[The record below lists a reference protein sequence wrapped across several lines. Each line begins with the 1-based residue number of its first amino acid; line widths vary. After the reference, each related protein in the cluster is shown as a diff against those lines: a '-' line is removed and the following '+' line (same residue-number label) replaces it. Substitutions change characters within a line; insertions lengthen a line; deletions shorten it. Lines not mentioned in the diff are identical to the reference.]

1 MASEMI
7 NADRIT
13 DIIKSSKQY
22 LQIIYQNDIKFVLKV
37 KDVPTVEIKV
47 EEEGTTLSI
56 NILEPDNLGHL
67 VQQFRSIMG

>member
-22 LQIIYQNDIKFVLKV
+22 LQIIYENDIKFVLKV
-37 KDVPTVEIKV
+37 RDVPTVEIKV
-47 EEEGTTLSI
+47 EEEGSTLSI

>member
-22 LQIIYQNDIKFVLKV
+22 LQIIYENDIKFVLKV

-47 EEEGTTLSI
+47 EEEGSTLSI

>member
-7 NADRIT
+7 SADRLT

-22 LQIIYQNDIKFVLKV
+22 LQIIYENDIKFVLKV

-47 EEEGTTLSI
+47 EQEGRTLSI

-67 VQQFRSIMG
+67 VQQFRSIVG

>member
-7 NADRIT
+7 NADRIK

-22 LQIIYQNDIKFVLKV
+22 LQIIYENDIKFMLKV
-37 KDVPTVEIKV
+37 RDVPTVEIKV
-47 EEEGTTLSI
+47 EEEGSTLSI

-67 VQQFRSIMG
+67 VQQFRSIIG

>member
-7 NADRIT
+7 NADRIK

-22 LQIIYQNDIKFVLKV
+22 LQIIYENDIKFVLKV
-37 KDVPTVEIKV
+37 RDVPTVEIKV
-47 EEEGTTLSI
+47 EEEGSTLSI

-67 VQQFRSIMG
+67 VQQFRSIIG

>member
-1 MASEMI
+1 MASEMM
-7 NADRIT
+7 NVDRIT

-22 LQIIYQNDIKFVLKV
+22 LQIIYENDIKFVLKV

-47 EEEGTTLSI
+47 EEEGSTLSI

>member
-22 LQIIYQNDIKFVLKV
+22 LQIIYENDIKFVLKV

-47 EEEGTTLSI
+47 EEEGSTLSI

-67 VQQFRSIMG
+67 VQQFRSIVG

>member
-22 LQIIYQNDIKFVLKV
+22 LQIIYENDIKFVLKV
-37 KDVPTVEIKV
+37 RDVPTVEIKV
-47 EEEGTTLSI
+47 EEEGSTLSI
-56 NILEPDNLGHL
+56 NILEPDNLGHI

>member
-22 LQIIYQNDIKFVLKV
+22 LQIIYENDIKFVLKV
-37 KDVPTVEIKV
+37 RDVPTVEVKV
-47 EEEGTTLSI
+47 EEEGSTLSI

>member
-22 LQIIYQNDIKFVLKV
+22 LQIIYENDIKFVLKV
-37 KDVPTVEIKV
+37 RDVPTVEIKV
-47 EEEGTTLSI
+47 EEEGSTLSI

-67 VQQFRSIMG
+67 VQQFRSIVG

>member
-22 LQIIYQNDIKFVLKV
+22 LQIIYENDIKFVLKV

>member
-1 MASEMI
+1 MASEMM
-7 NADRIT
+7 NSDRIR

-22 LQIIYQNDIKFVLKV
+22 LQIIYENNTKFVLKV

-47 EEEGTTLSI
+47 EEEGSTLSI

-67 VQQFRSIMG
+67 VEQFRSIAS

>member
-22 LQIIYQNDIKFVLKV
+22 LQIIYENDIKFVLKV

-47 EEEGTTLSI
+47 EEEGSTLSI
-56 NILEPDNLGHL
+56 NILEPDNIGYL
-67 VQQFRSIMG
+67 VQQFRSILG